1 MPRYR
6 FTTQRLSVFSWHDV
20 LADPAMRASLEAEL
34 SGLLTPKVLE
44 HLPPPLQLEGGKA
57 SISDWID
64 ARSAE
69 SEVHL
74 VEDLR
79 TSDLLGLL
87 ILAEGASDPDQTVLH
102 IGYLFAQ
109 HAWGQGYASEMLVGL
124 CSVVEQD
131 RPARLAGGV
140 DRQNQ
145 ASARVLQKA
154 GFELNP
160 ELSSSDTDMYVREFP

>member
-1 MPRYR
+1 MLRYR

-20 LADPAMRASLEAEL
+20 LADQAARASLESEL
-34 SGLLTPKVLE
+34 GEILTQEVLE
-44 HLPPPLQLEGGKA
+44 HLPPPLQLKGGA
-57 SISDWID
+57 SSISDWID
-64 ARSAE
+64 ARAAE

-74 VEDLR
+74 LEDLL

-87 ILAEGASDPDQTVLH
+87 ILAEGASDSERTELH
-102 IGYLFAQ
+102 IGYLFAK
-109 HAWGQGYASEMLVGL
+109 HAWGQWYASEMLVGL
-124 CSVVEQD
+124 CSVVGQIGS
-131 RPARLAGGV
+131 ARLVGGV
-140 DRQNQ
+140 DTQNQ